1 MSTARDDAGE
11 GFHADADSVLCAAA
25 LEPERLSRNRHFS
38 LFSHPALRKA
48 HSRAQSLRHLA
59 RLLRATAHAF
69 DDLHLEK
76 HGPRTHLV
84 YRDDAISLT
93 RRIALEPLELSLLRV
108 LIGGAAPGADALQPS
123 EPDHRRVHVAL
134 MALGSGFDA
143 ADAATRR

>member
-1 MSTARDDAGE
+1 LSEARNEAAE
-11 GFHADADSVLCAAA
+11 GFHADADSVRCAAA

-38 LFSHPALRKA
+38 LLSHPTLRQA
-48 HSRAQSLRHLA
+48 HSRAQSIRHLA

-76 HGPRTHLV
+76 YGPRTHLV

-108 LIGGAAPGADALQPS
+108 LVGGAAPGAAALQPS
-123 EPDHRRVHVAL
+123 EPDHQRVHVAL
-134 MALGSGFDA
+134 RGLGPGFDA
-143 ADAATRR
+143 AGAATRR